1 MVVDRDKKN
10 MASDGACNSFVMTS
24 LNMRGHTLFE
34 TTLSGKTGTL
44 AIQVEITSYIIS
56 YNYKSGKVIGLYKY
70 SFNHNLIK
78 PEELSYLS
86 KEGFSGVIV
95 LQILI

>member
-1 MVVDRDKKN
+1 MVVDRNKKK
-10 MASDGACNSFVMTS
+10 MASDGACNSFVMNS

-56 YNYKSGKVIGLYKY
+56 YNY
-70 SFNHNLIK
+70 
-78 PEELSYLS
+78 
-86 KEGFSGVIV
+86 
-95 LQILI
+95 